1 MEFIRGLCYAAVTS
15 APVTNFL
22 QFHLS
27 EEDDPTFKDCA
38 VADPSWQTACE
49 QSAAL
54 RTAAVSVGSRAVPKI
69 CEEVV
74 KIVIIANDCHYHQ
87 YRQKLQS
94 LIFGVFVVAQSL
106 QEQYVADPYQ
116 RGFGN

>member
-1 MEFIRGLCYAAVTS
+1 MLGYHPTVLCKKEELWYCMEFIRGLCYAAVTS

-27 EEDDPTFKDCA
+27 EEDDPTFKHCA

-54 RTAAVSVGSRAVPKI
+54 RTAAVSVGSRAVPRI

-74 KIVIIANDCHYHQ
+74 KIVLVAKNL
-87 YRQKLQS
+87 QKTQT
-94 LIFGVFVVAQSL
+94 
-106 QEQYVADPYQ
+106 
-116 RGFGN
+116 